1 MQTVPFALAGG
12 ILAPEVAFYA
22 AIYPPLRNFSFGVLR
37 KILSR
42 MGQMRDIY
50 PQTAAH
56 LDNTNPWADG
66 WIGPRLV
73 VTKELT
79 RVART
84 LVIQGWVELSYMPQP
99 LYLEV
104 LINGKE
110 VGSQR
115 LEESGEF
122 VLRFVLPAKLLP
134 GEYTVEVQSTT
145 WYVPHRFLR
154 NEDFRPLSWRLA
166 DIKID

>member
-1 MQTVPFALAGG
+1 
-12 ILAPEVAFYA
+12 
-22 AIYPPLRNFSFGVLR
+22 
-37 KILSR
+37 
-42 MGQMRDIY
+42 MGEIY

-56 LDNTNPWADG
+56 LDNTDQWGDG

-73 VTKELT
+73 VTKEIT

-84 LVIQGWVELSYMPQP
+84 LVIEGWVELSYMPQA
-99 LYLEV
+99 LYLKV
-104 LINGKE
+104 LINGDE

-122 VLRFVLPAKLLP
+122 ALRFVLPSKLSP
-134 GEYTVEVQSTT
+134 GEYTVEVQSST

-154 NEDFRPLSWRLA
+154 NQDFRPLAWRMA